1 MTRVPV
7 QRLFALFLLGS
18 LLSLAVLPVL
28 TRVEKWSAE
37 DSETEYIEDSKR
49 FPGWR
54 GTLPKSIR
62 ATVSV
67 SNDIA
72 RPDASFSPP
81 GLSAGFKKSGG
92 DTVLWTGRIEQ
103 ISWAPRAYILHNF
116 LTDEECDHLI
126 ALGNPTLVKSTV
138 VDSKTG
144 GSVDSDVRTSSGT
157 FLRYAQDDIV
167 SRIEERIAHVTMLPY
182 ENGES
187 LQILKYVNG
196 QEYKPHTDYFHD
208 KVNADPSH
216 GGQRIATVLMYL
228 STPEEGGETVFPYAD
243 GDPVTGDEW
252 SECAKEGL
260 AVKAVKGNALF
271 FYGLKPDGTG
281 DAKSTHGSCPTL
293 KGEKYSATKW
303 IHVGKFHSGGISVQS
318 MAKGCTDDHELCGE
332 WYVVPYCVCMG
343 AVSLLAECCIMRVS
357 SCHGRLECIL
367 ECCIDRGTPRGVIA
381 PLTRT
386 ARTPQG

>member
-1 MTRVPV
+1 M
-7 QRLFALFLLGS
+7 FLLG
-18 LLSLAVLPVL
+18 LLAVLSVPYSVVS
-28 TRVEKWSAE
+28 R
-37 DSETEYIEDSKR
+37 DIEYIQDSKR

-54 GTLPKSIR
+54 GTLPKSIHVE
-62 ATVSV
+62 ASV

-72 RPDASFSPP
+72 RAEGSHSPP
-81 GLSAGFKKSGG
+81 GMTAGFKKSGD
-92 DTVLWTGRIEQ
+92 DTVLWSGRIEQ
-103 ISWAPRAYILHNF
+103 ISWGPRAYILHGF
-116 LTDEECDHLI
+116 LTEEECDHLI
-126 ALGNPTLVKSTV
+126 ALGGPQLVKSTV

-157 FLRYAQDDIV
+157 FLRYAQDEIV

-187 LQILKYVNG
+187 LQILRYVDG

-208 KVNADPSH
+208 KFNVDPSH

-252 SECAKEGL
+252 SECAKKGL

-271 FYGLKPDGTG
+271 FYGLNPDGTG
-281 DAKSTHGSCPTL
+281 DGKSTHGSCPTL

-303 IHVGKFHSGGISVQS
+303 IHVGKFHLGGGIDTRASS
-318 MAKGCTDDHELCGE
+318 NCSDDHELCSE
-332 WYVVPYCVCMG
+332 WADMK
-343 AVSLLAECCIMRVS
+343 ECERNPGYMHETCKK
-357 SCHGRLECIL
+357 SCGLCNESVH
-367 ECCIDRGTPRGVIA
+367 
-381 PLTRT
+381 
-386 ARTPQG
+386 